1 MSLASTFPGL
11 LSSASGYT
19 FAETVFGEA
28 GTVDAYLQFE
38 AALACTE
45 AELGI
50 IPREAASSIA
60 GVCRRELLDIKT
72 LREQASLVGYPIVP
86 LIDMLAELA
95 GEHGQWIHFGTTT
108 QDVMDTAMILQIR
121 RVGDFVIREALDVE
135 QLLSRLCQ
143 EHRRTP
149 MAGRSKLQH
158 GTPISFGYKVAVWL
172 DQLHR
177 TRLRLSSALQEAY
190 VLQFGGANGTLSC
203 LKGEG
208 TKVRRLL
215 ATKLEL
221 TEPDISWH
229 VNRDRIAALSAAVSA
244 LHAALAKV
252 ALDIALMASTEVGE
266 LCEPFASGR
275 GSSSTMPQ
283 KRNPVIC
290 EAIIEAAREAQHTP
304 ALILDA
310 MLQEHE
316 RGIGHAY
323 RERTALCRDMT
334 QLAGTI
340 SLASEL
346 LSGIE
351 VDTGRMKQ
359 NLDATEGLIYAEA
372 IMIHLSQTL
381 GRIKAHHLLAEL
393 SRKSQNR
400 SPSLSTFQD
409 AGIKVPEHLFSAE
422 MEIEAAQPMI
432 DLVLEKTGSIPS
444 AKANQMSLAKA

>member
-11 LSSASGYT
+11 LSSAPGYI
-19 FAETVFGEA
+19 FAATVFGEA

-50 IPREAASSIA
+50 IPREAASSIVNA
-60 GVCRRELLDIKT
+60 CRRERLDT
-72 LREQASLVGYPIVP
+72 RALQEQASLVGYPIVP
-86 LIDMLAELA
+86 LVDMLAELA
-95 GEHGQWIHFGTTT
+95 GQHGQWIHFGTTT

-121 RVGDFVIREALDVE
+121 QVGDFVISGAAEVE
-135 QLLSRLCQ
+135 QVLATLCQ
-143 EHRRTP
+143 KHRRTP

-190 VLQFGGANGTLSC
+190 VLQFGGANGTLSS
-203 LKGEG
+203 LKCEG

-215 ATKLEL
+215 AAKLEL
-221 TEPDISWH
+221 SEPDISWH
-229 VNRDRIAALSAAVSA
+229 VTRDRMAALSAATSA
-244 LHAALAKV
+244 LHAAFAKI

-266 LCEPFASGR
+266 LSEPFANGR

-323 RERTALCRDMT
+323 RERTALCRDLT
-334 QLAGTI
+334 QLAGTV
-340 SLASEL
+340 SLAKEL
-346 LSGIE
+346 LGGVE
-351 VDTGRMKQ
+351 VNVKRMKE
-359 NLDATEGLIYAEA
+359 NLNATEGLIYAEA

-400 SPSLSTFQD
+400 SPGLSTFQE

-422 MEIEAAQPMI
+422 MEIDAAQPMI
-432 DLVLEKTGSIPS
+432 DRVLEKLMKPEGS
-444 AKANQMSLAKA
+444 KHL